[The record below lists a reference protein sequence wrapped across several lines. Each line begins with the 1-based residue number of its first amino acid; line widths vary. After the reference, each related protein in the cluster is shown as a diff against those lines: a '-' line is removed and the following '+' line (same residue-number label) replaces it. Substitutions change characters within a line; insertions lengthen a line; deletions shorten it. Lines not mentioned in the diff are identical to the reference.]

1 LSLDKEL
8 QALLPRVQK
17 PARYLGNEW
26 NVVIKDHAQAAVRAV
41 LAFPDLYEVGMS
53 NLGLQILYAAVNSRP
68 EMLLER
74 AFAPAADMEA
84 LLRERGLPLFALES
98 KKPLR
103 DFDLLGFSLQYELSY
118 TNVLNM
124 LDLAQIPLYAN
135 ARDERYP
142 LVAAGGPCA
151 FNPEPLA
158 PFIDIFLL
166 GDGEEALPELL
177 AELIALR
184 SRGAGR
190 RGTLLALAALPGFY
204 IPQFYR
210 PLYRGGSFQG
220 IERLESAAPP
230 VVAKR
235 TVPDLDGAVFPT
247 APIVPYLE
255 VVHDRGVLELFRGC
269 SRGCRFC
276 QAGVI
281 YRPVRRRSPETL
293 QKLACETLQATG
305 YDEVS
310 LASLS
315 SSDYPHID
323 ALISDLSAA
332 AGERVRFSLPSLRL
346 DSFSVGL
353 ADRFHRGRRG
363 SLTFAPEAGT
373 ERLRRVINK
382 NISREDI
389 FAAIGAAV
397 AAGWQAFKLYFM
409 IGLPTET
416 HDDIEGIARLCR
428 ELLDHLRRA
437 YGKKPRL
444 TVSASVFV
452 PKPHT
457 PFQWEPQLPLGEV
470 ERRQRLLAQAL
481 KPLRGVG
488 FNWHEAG
495 ASFLEAVFARGD
507 RRLAPVLELAQRRG
521 CRFDG
526 WSEFFSL
533 ERWLSVFRELELDP
547 ADWAYRRYTH
557 EEPLPWDHLAA
568 GVPKAVLVREHRR
581 ALAEEAAENR
591 FEGGQS

>member
-1 LSLDKEL
+1 MSLDKEL

-220 IERLESAAPP
+220 IERLEVRPA
-230 VVAKR
+230 VVDKR
-235 TVPDLDGAVFPT
+235 TVPELDGPFPDRT
-247 APIVPYLE
+247 IVPYLE
-255 VVHDRGVLELFRGC
+255 VV
-269 SRGCRFC
+269 
-276 QAGVI
+276 
-281 YRPVRRRSPETL
+281 RPGSGGAFPRLQPRLPFLPGRRDHRR
-293 QKLACETLQATG
+293 C
-305 YDEVS
+305 
-310 LASLS
+310 
-315 SSDYPHID
+315 
-323 ALISDLSAA
+323 AA
-332 AGERVRFSLPSLRL
+332 A
-346 DSFSVGL
+346 
-353 ADRFHRGRRG
+353 
-363 SLTFAPEAGT
+363 
-373 ERLRRVINK
+373 
-382 NISREDI
+382 
-389 FAAIGAAV
+389 
-397 AAGWQAFKLYFM
+397 
-409 IGLPTET
+409 
-416 HDDIEGIARLCR
+416 
-428 ELLDHLRRA
+428 
-437 YGKKPRL
+437 
-444 TVSASVFV
+444 
-452 PKPHT
+452 
-457 PFQWEPQLPLGEV
+457 
-470 ERRQRLLAQAL
+470 AL
-481 KPLRGVG
+481 KL
-488 FNWHEAG
+488 
-495 ASFLEAVFARGD
+495 
-507 RRLAPVLELAQRRG
+507 
-521 CRFDG
+521 
-526 WSEFFSL
+526 
-533 ERWLSVFRELELDP
+533 
-547 ADWAYRRYTH
+547 
-557 EEPLPWDHLAA
+557 
-568 GVPKAVLVREHRR
+568 
-581 ALAEEAAENR
+581 
-591 FEGGQS
+591 